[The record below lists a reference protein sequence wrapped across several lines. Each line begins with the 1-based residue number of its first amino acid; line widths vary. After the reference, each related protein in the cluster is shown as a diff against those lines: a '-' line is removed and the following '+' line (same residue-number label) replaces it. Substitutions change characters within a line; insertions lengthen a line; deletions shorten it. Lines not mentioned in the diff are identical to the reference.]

1 MLAALRRRQELD
13 AATQLARL
21 GEIELHQ
28 GDLLQQLREFDQDYR
43 DGLGA
48 ALQNGVGGQRLMEL
62 RRMQGQTNQACD
74 QQQRRVADAQHQT
87 ERGRRAWQTANQR
100 RRVFEELAQ
109 GLRRREGQRIARREQ
124 DELDD
129 LSQH

>member
-74 QQQRRVADAQHQT
+74 QQQRRVADAQDQT

>member
-1 MLAALRRRQELD
+1 MKQRSRRLAMLAALRRRQELD

-21 GEIELHQ
+21 GEMELRQ
-28 GDLLQQLREFDQDYR
+28 GDLLQQLREFDNEYR

-62 RRMQGQTNQACD
+62 RRMQGQTHRACD
-74 QQQRRVADAQHQT
+74 QQQRRVADAQDRT

-109 GLRRREGQRIARREQ
+109 GLRRREDQRIARRE
-124 DELDD
+124 
-129 LSQH
+129 